1 MLREMCKSKLHGAT
15 LTETCLHYSGS
26 ITIDEALMEQADILA
41 NERVQVV
48 NVNTGAR
55 FDTYVIRGDRG
66 SGVIGLNGAAAR
78 LGEPGDKVII
88 MSYCLLDDE
97 EARAWKP
104 RILVLDEHNRVER
117 EL

>member
-1 MLREMCKSKLHGAT
+1 MLREMCKSKLHSAT
-15 LTETCLHYSGS
+15 ITETHLTYTGS
-26 ITIDEALMEQADILA
+26 ITIDEALMEQANILA

-55 FDTYVIRGDRG
+55 FDTYVIRGERG
-66 SGVIGLNGAAAR
+66 KGTIGLNGAAAR

-88 MSYCLLDDE
+88 ISYCLIDDA

-104 RILVLDEHNRVER
+104 TILILDASNGVER
-117 EL
+117 VL